1 MDNTLAYI
9 DQGSFLALRALG
21 RGPLIQF
28 TWIYERAVDLDGLRR
43 LHANLGFGL
52 LGRHIE
58 RSALP
63 FGRDHWVAAPG
74 PATVEI
80 AAEDRPRSEVWTWA
94 DDRLRHPV
102 DPQHGPA
109 WHLGV
114 QPLSDGGTAV
124 TLVVSHSVGDAKAI
138 IDAIVDAVNGVR
150 RDLGYPRPGSRP
162 RRQAIREDGRRVLRD
177 VPEMARAVAAAARV
191 ARKDSEGLS
200 TSVKSGGKTRTRGTS
215 GVASR
220 EIVVPPNSAIF
231 VDVDQWDRRA
241 KELGGS
247 SNSLFIGLAARLG
260 QILGRVDADGMVRA
274 SLPVS
279 ERTPGDTRA
288 NALTAAAVTVDP
300 DTVTTDLSRVR
311 ADLKAALTALAETP
325 NELLG
330 PLALVP
336 LTPAFLV
343 RRLEGLVQ
351 QVGSPIGCS
360 NLGALPP
367 ETNRPDGTEADYLG
381 VRMLEPNTAAVLDR
395 MGGMLFVGSGRTGR
409 HVFVTVGSWVVGG
422 VNTRTAMRRALA
434 RAVADMGLTGAV
446 E

>member
-43 LHANLGFGL
+43 LHANLGHGL

-63 FGRDHWVAAPG
+63 FGRDRWVAAPG
-74 PATVEI
+74 PASLEI
-80 AAEDRPRSEVWTWA
+80 AAEDRPRAEAWSWA
-94 DDRLRHPV
+94 DERLRRPV

-114 QPLSDGGTAV
+114 QPLTGGGTAV

-150 RDLGYPRPGSRP
+150 RDLGYPRPGARP
-162 RRQAIREDGRRVLRD
+162 RRQALREDGAKVLRD
-177 VPEMARAVAAAARV
+177 VPEMAKAVVAAARV
-191 ARKDSEGLS
+191 ARKESDGLS
-200 TSVKSGGKTRTRGTS
+200 TSVKSGGKARTRGVS
-215 GVASR
+215 G

-231 VDVDQWDRRA
+231 FDVEQWDRRA
-241 KELGGS
+241 KELAGS
-247 SNSLFIGLAARLG
+247 SLSLFIGLSARLG
-260 QILGRVDADGMVRA
+260 QILGRVDADGNVRV
-274 SLPVS
+274 SMPVS

-300 DTVTTDLSRVR
+300 TRVTTDLSVVR
-311 ADLKAALTALAETP
+311 ADLKAALAELAETP

-351 QVGSPIGCS
+351 QVGNPIGCS
-360 NLGALPP
+360 NLGVLPP
-367 ETNRPDGTEADYLG
+367 ETSRPDGTEADYLG

-422 VNTRTAMRRALA
+422 VNTRNAMRNALA
-434 RAVADMGLTGAV
+434 RAVADMGLSGAV

>member
-63 FGRDHWVAAPG
+63 FGRDRWVAAPG
-74 PATVEI
+74 PASVEI
-80 AAEDRPRSEVWTWA
+80 AVEDRPRAEVWTWA
-94 DDRLRHPV
+94 DERLRRPV

-114 QPLSDGGTAV
+114 QPLTDGGSAV

-150 RDLGYPRPGSRP
+150 RDLGYPRPGARP
-162 RRQAIREDGRRVLRD
+162 RRQALREDGAKALRD
-177 VPEMARAVAAAARV
+177 VPEMARAVVAAARV
-191 ARKDSEGLS
+191 ARSESEGLS
-200 TSVKSGGKTRTRGTS
+200 TSVKSGGKTRTRGAS
-215 GVASR
+215 G

-231 VDVDQWDRRA
+231 VDVEQWDRRA

-247 SNSLFIGLAARLG
+247 SNSLFVGLSARLG
-260 QILGRVDADGMVRA
+260 RILGRVDSDGMVRA

-300 DTVTTDLSRVR
+300 NVVTTDLRTVR
-311 ADLKAALTALAETP
+311 ADLKAALTELAETP

-351 QVGSPIGCS
+351 QVGNPIGCS
-360 NLGALPP
+360 NLGVLPP
-367 ETNRPDGTEADYLG
+367 ETNRPDGTDADFLG

-422 VNTRTAMRRALA
+422 ANTRTAVRNALA
-434 RAVADMGLTGAV
+434 RAVADMGLSGAV